1 MNWWS
6 EFKRKR
12 ELKKT
17 RKALPVKKGKVAL
30 CLGGGGARGFAHI
43 GAIKALEESGIEF
56 DIVAGTSVGSLV
68 GALYCAGIS
77 ADKMMEY
84 ASKMDMKDIKVG
96 GTFGAGDST
105 TVGKM
110 ITDLAGE
117 ISFKDLN
124 KPFYAI
130 ATDLVSAREVIFQ
143 SGLVSTAVSASC
155 AVPIIFKP
163 IKVGNMNLVDGG
175 LKNNIPADVCRMM
188 GADFVITIDV
198 NSTRGQGT
206 DKTGRL
212 GVALATFNIVMATA
226 SEKGLMNSDIIIAP
240 NLSEFSSRKKDG
252 FEEMYQRGYE
262 ETVKKIDEIKSL
274 IYKGVK
280 NGKKAN

>member
-12 ELKKT
+12 ELKKAQKT
-17 RKALPVKKGKVAL
+17 LPVKKGKVAL

-43 GAIKALEESGIEF
+43 GAIKAFEDSGIDF

-68 GALYCAGIS
+68 GALYCAGVS
-77 ADKMMEY
+77 ADRMMEY

-96 GTFGAGDST
+96 GAFGAGDST

-110 ITDLAGE
+110 VTDLVGE
-117 ISFKDLN
+117 IDFKDLK
-124 KPFYAI
+124 KPLYAV
-130 ATDLVSAREVIFQ
+130 ATDLVSAREVILQ
-143 SGLVSTAVSASC
+143 SGSVATAVSASC

-163 IKVGNMNLVDGG
+163 VTVGKMNLVDGG
-175 LKNNIPADVCRMM
+175 LKNNIPADVCKMM
-188 GADFVITIDV
+188 GADFVITIDA
-198 NSTRGQGT
+198 NPTRGRGT

-212 GVALATFNIVMATA
+212 GVALATFSIVMATT

-240 NLSEFSSRKKDG
+240 NLSEFSSRKKEG
-252 FEEMYQRGYE
+252 YEKMYQLGYE
-262 ETVKKIDEIKSL
+262 ETMKKIDEIKSL

-280 NGKKAN
+280 NGKKSK